1 VSIDLDP
8 QMSTNRRTLIIAC
21 GALARELSEVI
32 SVNKLEHI
40 DVECLPA
47 SYHNS
52 PEKIPGALEERVL
65 NTSTTYDQIF
75 VGYADCGTGGKVDEI
90 CEKYGL
96 ARLSGA
102 HCYEFFAGKENF
114 ANIQEKNIGSFYL
127 TDFLVKH
134 FERLVVK
141 ALWLDT
147 HPELLNEY
155 FGNYTQVV
163 YLTQTN
169 DPELEKLAREAAK
182 KLGLEL
188 VVERNGYGD
197 LETEI
202 ISIIHTEKNPQ
213 LTSLGSENS

>member
-1 VSIDLDP
+1 
-8 QMSTNRRTLIIAC
+8 MSTNRRTLIIAC
-21 GALARELSEVI
+21 GALAHELSEVI
-32 SVNKLEHI
+32 SVNNLEHI

-52 PEKIPGALEERVL
+52 PEKIPDALEERIL
-65 NTSTTYDQIF
+65 KTSATYDQIF

-96 ARLSGA
+96 TRFSGA
-102 HCYEFFAGKENF
+102 HCYEFFAGKNNF
-114 ANIQEKNIGSFYL
+114 ADIQEKNIGSFYL

-134 FERLVVK
+134 FDRLVVK

-147 HPELLNEY
+147 HPKLLNEY

-169 DPELEKLAREAAK
+169 DPELENLAREAAK
-182 KLGLEL
+182 KLGLKL
-188 VVERNGYGD
+188 IVE
-197 LETEI
+197 
-202 ISIIHTEKNPQ
+202 K
-213 LTSLGSENS
+213 

>member
-1 VSIDLDP
+1 VPIDLDP
-8 QMSTNRRTLIIAC
+8 KMSTNRRTLIIAC

-65 NTSTTYDQIF
+65 KTSTTYDQIF

-182 KLGLEL
+182 KLGLDL

-213 LTSLGSENS
+213 LISLGSENS

>member
-1 VSIDLDP
+1 
-8 QMSTNRRTLIIAC
+8 MSTNRRTLIIAC

-65 NTSTTYDQIF
+65 KTSTTYDQIF

>member
-1 VSIDLDP
+1 
-8 QMSTNRRTLIIAC
+8 MSTNRRTLIIAC

-32 SVNKLEHI
+32 SVNNLEHI

-52 PEKIPGALEERVL
+52 PEKIPDALEERIL
-65 NTSTTYDQIF
+65 KTSTTYDQIF

-96 ARLSGA
+96 TRLSGA
-102 HCYEFFAGKENF
+102 HCYEFFAGKNNF
-114 ANIQEKNIGSFYL
+114 ADIQEKNIGSFYL

-163 YLTQTN
+163 YLAQTN
-169 DPELEKLAREAAK
+169 DPELENLAREAAK

-188 VVERNGYGD
+188 IVERNGYGD

-202 ISIIHTEKNPQ
+202 VSLLHSKKNPQ
-213 LTSLGSENS
+213 LINFGTENS

>member
-1 VSIDLDP
+1 
-8 QMSTNRRTLIIAC
+8 MSTNRRTLIIAC
-21 GALARELSEVI
+21 GALAHELSEVI
-32 SVNKLEHI
+32 SVNNLEHI

-52 PEKIPGALEERVL
+52 PEKIPDALEERIL
-65 NTSTTYDQIF
+65 KTSTTYDQIF

-90 CEKYGL
+90 CKKYGL
-96 ARLSGA
+96 TRLSGA
-102 HCYEFFAGKENF
+102 HCYEFFAGKNNF
-114 ANIQEKNIGSFYL
+114 ADIQEKNIGSFYL

-163 YLTQTN
+163 YLAQTD
-169 DPELEKLAREAAK
+169 DPELENLAREAAK

-188 VVERNGYGD
+188 IVERNGYGD

-202 ISIIHTEKNPQ
+202 VSLLHTKKTPRLISFGT
-213 LTSLGSENS
+213 ENS